1 MYFMSAVG
9 MLAGAHLIADDPAY
23 DAGVYMEVSIGF
35 GHSAVCIAIHPLC
48 TRFERQ
54 EIRHFCI

>member
-48 TRFERQ
+48 TRFER
-54 EIRHFCI
+54 